1 MTSAIL
7 ASLEK
12 TSADRL
18 DYDVD
23 YSKWLTEDDLIVSAN
38 VTIND
43 IEVTFVAD
51 TIEVSDQTIRVWM
64 AGGLDGEAAEVAVFA
79 TTAAGRVKEARFFLT
94 IKDS

>member
-18 DYDVD
+18 DYDVN
-23 YSKWLTEDDLIVSAN
+23 YSNWLTDEDIIISAN
-38 VTIND
+38 VNINN

-51 TIEVSDQTIRVWM
+51 TVEISDQTVRVWM
-64 AGGLDGEAAEVAVFA
+64 AGGLDGETSEVAVYA
-79 TTAAGRVKEARFFLT
+79 TTNAGRVKEARFALT
-94 IKDS
+94 IKDT